1 MRMDS
6 GYAAMTFPKAR
17 LAVSACLFLGWLGFL
32 FFLWWQAPTVVLSKP
47 QFLIAQAYVVVDIKA
62 GGRGPMGADEEVK
75 VVSVLWPEKVRQD
88 LAGQVLRIPEVASC
102 TETSGYQRPGIYL
115 LPLMKAPD
123 SWIIAP
129 VPRLEYFP
137 REKPT
142 HGSLEA
148 AGIFGVRS
156 AWRLPYDEAKK
167 VKKDWEALGYDHVA
181 LRAEELRIY
190 VWNADA
196 KTQVNDLIASKK

>member
-1 MRMDS
+1 MDS
-6 GYAAMTFPKAR
+6 GCASMTFPKAR

-32 FFLWWQAPTVVLSKP
+32 FFLWWNAPTVVLSKP
-47 QFLIAQAYVVVDIKA
+47 QFLIARAYVVVDLKP
-62 GGRGPMGADEEVK
+62 GGRGPDENAT
-75 VVSVLWPEKVRQD
+75 VVSVLWPEKVRD
-88 LAGQVLRIPEVASC
+88 GLEGQRLRMPELASC
-102 TETSGYQRPGIYL
+102 TETSGFRGPGLYL
-115 LPLMKAPD
+115 LPLTTASN

-129 VPRLEYFP
+129 LPRLSYFP

-148 AGIFGVRS
+148 AGIFGLRT
-156 AWRLPYDEAKK
+156 AWRLAYDDAEK
-167 VKKDWEALGYDHVA
+167 VKKDWENMGYAHVD

-196 KTQVNDLIASKK
+196 KAQVNELIAAKK